1 MSWLL
6 KGSALARFLNLKE
19 CFLKYL
25 EENNEQ
31 PTEYTIVLLLKNE
44 DRLQDYLLQ
53 DQYYDAFKLFKI
65 KIKQK
70 ILYFSYS
77 TSLYIFF
84 CFKQTFAFLPQF
96 GEKTD

>member
-44 DRLQDYLLQ
+44 DRLQDYLL
-53 DQYYDAFKLFKI
+53 
-65 KIKQK
+65 
-70 ILYFSYS
+70 
-77 TSLYIFF
+77 
-84 CFKQTFAFLPQF
+84 
-96 GEKTD
+96 